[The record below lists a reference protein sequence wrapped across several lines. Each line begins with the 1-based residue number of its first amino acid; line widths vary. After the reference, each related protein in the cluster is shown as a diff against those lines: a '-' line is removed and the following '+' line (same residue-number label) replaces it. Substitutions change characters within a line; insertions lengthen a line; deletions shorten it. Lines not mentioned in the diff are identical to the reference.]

1 MMAAAG
7 RAENLIRKHG
17 SPQQTTLLELF
28 FDLAFI
34 FVIQR
39 IALRITERLS
49 RPGVAGGWHA
59 FPAAGKT
66 LLLLMPLTWVWTL
79 AAWTTAKYDPRR
91 LPVQAVII
99 TAMFGVLIMSAGLP
113 AAFRGGGLAF
123 VVPYVVIQTGRA
135 AVVMIILRG
144 HELARTAARELVWFT
159 LSGLLW
165 ITGALTHGGTRVTLW
180 VCGAATDFLAAR
192 IGWPVPRLGS
202 LRVTAWA
209 VAGAHLADRYRQFLL
224 IALGESV
231 VALALEYTRGLYDV
245 EPTVAFVIGFAT
257 TVLLWRIYFY
267 RTGQTLG
274 DAIAA
279 SENPEHL
286 GRVAAL
292 AHWIMILGIII
303 TAVGYE
309 LVIPHPLGDTMPG
322 WAAVILGGPALYV
335 AGRAH
340 FEYVAFALVS
350 RPRVV
355 GVVILVLAAPLMVP
369 LPPVLVSLI
378 AALVLAGI
386 AAADAARARGR
397 PPEAPSPPRR
407 MVRKQSISPRGGDRG
422 CDGG

>member
-1 MMAAAG
+1 MAAAG

-17 SPQQTTLLELF
+17 SPQQTTFLELF

-39 IALRITERLS
+39 ITLRITERLS
-49 RPGVAGGWHA
+49 WPGVAHGWHA
-59 FPAAGKT
+59 VPAAGKT
-66 LLLLMPLTWVWTL
+66 LLLLMPLTCVWTL

-99 TAMFGVLIMSAGLP
+99 TTMFGVLIMPAGLP
-113 AAFRGGGLAF
+113 TAFRDGGLAF
-123 VVPYVVIQTGRA
+123 AVPYVVIQTGRA
-135 AVVMIILRG
+135 AVLMIILRG
-144 HELARTAARELVWFT
+144 HELQRTAGRELVWFT
-159 LSGLLW
+159 LSGILW
-165 ITGALTHGGTRVTLW
+165 IAGALTHGGTRVTLW
-180 VCGAATDFLAAR
+180 ICGAATDYLAAR
-192 IGWPVPRLGS
+192 LGWPAPRHGS

-209 VAGAHLADRYRQFLL
+209 VAGGHLADRYRQFLL

-231 VALALEYTRGLYDV
+231 VALALEYTMGLYDV
-245 EPTVAFVIGFAT
+245 ESTAAFVIGFAT

-267 RTGQTLG
+267 RAGQILA

-279 SENPEHL
+279 SKNPEHL

-303 TAVGYE
+303 TAIGHE
-309 LVIPHPLGDTMPG
+309 LVIPNPVGHTMPA
-322 WAAVILGGPALYV
+322 WVAVILGGAALYV

-340 FEYVAFALVS
+340 LEYVVFARVS

-355 GVVILVLAAPLMVP
+355 GVVILILAAPLMLS
-369 LPPVLVSLI
+369 LPPVLVSLT

-386 AAADAARARGR
+386 AAADVARARGR
-397 PPEAPSPPRR
+397 PLEAPSPSR
-407 MVRKQSISPRGGDRG
+407 
-422 CDGG
+422 